1 MSIFSMIRD
10 AIWHK
15 RKAAP
20 QPAPAAAQ
28 NAPRPQPQ
36 PPHPQAQA
44 PAPQPAAQVQ
54 PIDIEA
60 HLEELARHGGQ
71 QLDWRHSIVDLMKLV
86 GIDPSLHNRED
97 LAREL
102 GYGGALGGSAEM
114 NIWLHKAVMRELEKS
129 GGKVPA
135 ALLD

>member
-15 RKAAP
+15 KKAAP
-20 QPAPAAAQ
+20 APAPAAAQ
-28 NAPRPQPQ
+28 ATPRPSAPPKTPAPRP
-36 PPHPQAQA
+36 
-44 PAPQPAAQVQ
+44 AAQSAAATQ

-60 HLEELARHGGQ
+60 HLTELAARGGER
-71 QLDWRHSIVDLMKLV
+71 LDWQHSIVDLMKLV
-86 GIDPSLHNRED
+86 GIDPSLHNREE

-102 GYGGALGGSAEM
+102 GYTGALGGSAEM

-135 ALLD
+135 ALRD

>member
-1 MSIFSMIRD
+1 MGIFSMIKD

-15 RKAAP
+15 KKAA
-20 QPAPAAAQ
+20 PAPAATRPAQ
-28 NAPRPQPQ
+28 PAP
-36 PPHPQAQA
+36 HA
-44 PAPQPAAQVQ
+44 PAPQPQPEAQPQAPAAQ

-60 HLEELARHGGQ
+60 HLSELAHQSGET
-71 QLDWRHSIVDLMKLV
+71 LDWRHSIVDLMKLV
-86 GIDPSLHNRED
+86 GIDPSLQNREE

-102 GYGGALGGSAEM
+102 GYQGALGGSAEM

>member
-10 AIWHK
+10 AIW
-15 RKAAP
+15 RKQTAAP
-20 QPAPAAAQ
+20 QPAPASAQ
-28 NAPRPQPQ
+28 SAPRPQAQ
-36 PPHPQAQA
+36 QPHPQA
-44 PAPQPAAQVQ
+44 PAPQPAAQAQ

-60 HLEELARHGGQ
+60 HLEELARQGGQ